1 MMQTS
6 DLPDQ
11 PLLDAN
17 GKTNTDFTPLERAF
31 FENGVNAPDQLR
43 QRVAFALSEIWVVS
57 AVTVR
62 PAYAYA
68 PYYRLFL
75 QNAFGNYRDIM
86 KAVTLSPAMGTYL
99 NMANNNKGNP
109 ARGTPPT
116 RITPA
121 S

>member
-1 MMQTS
+1 MPAS

-11 PLLDAN
+11 PISDST
-17 GKTNTDFTPLERAF
+17 GKSNTDFTPLQRAF
-31 FENGVNAPDQLR
+31 FENAVGAPDQLR

-68 PYYRLFL
+68 PYYRLFI

-86 KAVTLSPAMGTYL
+86 KALTLSPAMGPTL
-99 NMANNNKGNP
+99 TWQTTTRAMRP
-109 ARGTPPT
+109 RVRPPT
-116 RITPA
+116 RITLA